1 MANRVTEEQIINK
14 LATHARTIDGVRM
27 AYGFAQNPDGLT
39 PANLPAFVFFPAEST
54 HESKAHFNV
63 WTNTFNITGLL
74 FVISRMDKGG
84 TLRYIENDAIP
95 FMQKIRAKFQEQS
108 VYEDL
113 LSLGLQKAP
122 LVNLRYGAGGNL
134 LTYNSTPY
142 VGIICQWQFKE
153 TA

>member
-1 MANRVTEEQIINK
+1 MASIVTEEQIINR
-14 LATHARTIDGVRM
+14 LAAHCATIEGVRNS
-27 AYGFAQNPDGLT
+27 YPFAENPDGLVA
-39 PANLPAFVFFPAEST
+39 ANVPAFIFFPAESQ

-63 WTNTFNITGLL
+63 WTNTFNITGIL

-84 TLRYIENDAIP
+84 NLRFIENDAIP
-95 FMQKIRAKFQEQS
+95 FMQRIRAKFQERA

-122 LVNLRYGAGGNL
+122 LSSMKYGAGGAL

-142 VGIICQWQFKE
+142 VGIICQWQFKS